1 MSEQPEGRTKD
12 TKNTAKDK
20 IEQPAPIDKQDP
32 TEPVGVES
40 GHGSAARGGKAAGG
54 SVGL

>member
-40 GHGSAARGGKAAGG
+40 GLFNVGWLADSAR
-54 SVGL
+54 